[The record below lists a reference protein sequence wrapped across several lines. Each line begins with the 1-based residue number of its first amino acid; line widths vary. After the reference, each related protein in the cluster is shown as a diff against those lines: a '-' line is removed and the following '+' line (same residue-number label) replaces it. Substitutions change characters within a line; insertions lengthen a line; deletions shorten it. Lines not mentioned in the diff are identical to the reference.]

1 MKKANVQ
8 PKGLDANFF
17 AAFDE
22 LAQMC
27 EGDIAL
33 APLKDAVKIIRT
45 RRERGEE
52 PTEEER
58 QNVRGLLAVVFQLS
72 APLQT
77 AQPNQ

>member
-8 PKGLDANFF
+8 PKGLDGDFF

-22 LAQMC
+22 LARMC

-52 PTEEER
+52 PTAEER
-58 QNVRGLLAVVFQLS
+58 RKVRGLLEVVIQLS
-72 APLQT
+72 TPLCPVK
-77 AQPNQ
+77 ANR

>member
-1 MKKANVQ
+1 
-8 PKGLDANFF
+8 
-17 AAFDE
+17 
-22 LAQMC
+22 MC

-33 APLKDAVKIIRT
+33 ASMKDAVKIIRT

-58 QNVRGLLAVVFQLS
+58 RNVRGLLAVVFQLS
-72 APLQT
+72 APLCP